1 MNEPQRI
8 AEYNRT
14 TFSRDEY
21 RRLLDV
27 GYLDFHPALHAGDMA
42 PDFVVSDLDGRQVR
56 LSDYRDKKHVAF
68 ELGCITAPVFVN
80 DIPEINRIYRRFRDK
95 DIELMIIYV
104 REGHPAERYTAH
116 TSLDQKIAY
125 ARELRRLEAIECP
138 VMVDS
143 LAGEVHHLYGLRP
156 SPVWVVNKEG
166 RIVHKSTWLV
176 AQQLEMVLDSLL
188 QAEQRAR
195 EQRRPRWV
203 YSENWTELGINPQV
217 HERVLDRAGAKARH
231 EVSQAFGQD
240 PVRQG

>member
-14 TFSRDEY
+14 TFGREEY

-27 GYLDFHPALHAGDMA
+27 AYLDFHPALHAGDMA
-42 PDFVVSDLDGRQVR
+42 PDFAVSDLDGRQVR
-56 LSDYRDKKHVAF
+56 LSDYRGKKHVAF

-95 DIELMIIYV
+95 DVELMIIYV

-116 TSLDQKIAY
+116 ASFEQKIAY
-125 ARELRRLEAIECP
+125 ARELQQLESIECP

-166 RIVHKSTWLV
+166 RIVHKSSWLV
-176 AQQLEMVLDSLL
+176 APQLEIVLDSLL